1 MPVTKCLLVWTAR
14 AAVWLERV
22 KTDTTCWG
30 LCARREFSK
39 QLNES
44 RIKVL
49 QAREASV
56 HGIVSEAH
64 KRLLDIANS
73 KKAYKG
79 LLTDLTVQV

>member
-1 MPVTKCLLVWTAR
+1 MCRGV
-14 AAVWLERV
+14 
-22 KTDTTCWG
+22 
-30 LCARREFSK
+30 CARREFSK

-64 KRLLDIANS
+64 KRLLDIAAS
-73 KKAYKG
+73 KKGYKG
-79 LLTDLTVQV
+79 LLTDLTVQVPQ